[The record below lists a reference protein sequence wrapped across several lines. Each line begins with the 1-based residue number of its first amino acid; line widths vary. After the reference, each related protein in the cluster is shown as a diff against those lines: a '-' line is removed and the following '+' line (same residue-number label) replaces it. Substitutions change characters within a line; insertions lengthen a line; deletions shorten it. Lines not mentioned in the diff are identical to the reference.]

1 MKIKLSPVR
10 SDLQI
15 EAAQVVGDEITIN
28 GESLDF
34 SPLKDGETLPAD
46 AIQHPFI
53 TGDVSRIDGEIH
65 LTLVLPHGPNAPHST
80 RFPEY
85 FDKYMTVTEGAV
97 DIPAYDGEA

>member
-10 SDLQI
+10 MDIQL
-15 EAAQVVGDEITIN
+15 AATVMDDAIALN
-28 GESLDF
+28 GETLDF
-34 SPLKDGETLPAD
+34 SPLKDGETIPAE
-46 AIQHPFI
+46 AIQHQFI

-97 DIPAYDGEA
+97 EIPAYDEV